1 MSQTRTA
8 SASLTHLGS
17 DKLSKADISHEF
29 QSIKERLENEFK
41 DSPDK
46 KAVLLKTFDALSE
59 FELGRFLIK
68 NKSLSGYWTWYVI
81 LGFNNHSITSP
92 VEKYLIERAPAIL
105 ATRQRF
111 AIFQSLLAQY
121 IQSHSVVCSLPCG
134 MMA

>member
-1 MSQTRTA
+1 MSETRAVST
-8 SASLTHLGS
+8 SLTHLGP

-29 QSIKERLENEFK
+29 RLIKERLENEFK
-41 DSPDK
+41 DNLAK
-46 KAVLLKTFDALSE
+46 KTELLQTLDALSE

-81 LGFNNHSITSP
+81 FGFNNHSIISP

-111 AIFQSLLAQY
+111 AIFQSLLTQY
-121 IQSHSVVCSLPCG
+121 IASNSVVC
-134 MMA
+134 